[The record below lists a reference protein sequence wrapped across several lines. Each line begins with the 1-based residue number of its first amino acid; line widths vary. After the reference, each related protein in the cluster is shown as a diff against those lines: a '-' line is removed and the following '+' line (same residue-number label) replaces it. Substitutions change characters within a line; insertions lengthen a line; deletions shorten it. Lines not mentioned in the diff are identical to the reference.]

1 MDPSPST
8 AVAPRR
14 VSIPLGEPAMRMVS
28 NIAAVASAGGRVEER
43 VQLILNELRAVVP
56 YQAVLL
62 AGSDPISGRPRRI
75 VQSGYP
81 RQLSDY
87 MTGENFRTE
96 MLEPYAHG
104 LRGWPVRE
112 CDLPIDPLSLRPIAE
127 HLRPAGYPE
136 GLLMA
141 LTADGDRDVGFLIMS
156 VDDPRTPP
164 SDEAITSIGHI
175 AAVLANLI
183 DPLRDARWLAS
194 ALPEEGAAVAIMP
207 DDSVVPI
214 HGSLPADLLGP
225 GSRLRRAVARL
236 GPGKRADT
244 PFTWLDDQG
253 GWYSCRLL
261 RCRDGIF
268 VLTMTDCEQRH
279 RLTRRELEVLTHLA
293 AGSTND
299 EIAAELVV
307 TTRTVRAHVERV
319 MEKLSVG
326 SRSGAVAR
334 AIREGLLI
342 P

>member
-1 MDPSPST
+1 MDPNQST

-14 VSIPLGEPAMRMVS
+14 ISIPLGELAMRTVS

-43 VQLILNELRAVVP
+43 VQLILDELRAVVP
-56 YQAVLL
+56 YKAVML
-62 AGSDPISGRPRRI
+62 AGVDPISGRPRRV

-81 RQLSDY
+81 KQLSDY
-87 MTGENFRTE
+87 MTGENFRAE

-156 VDDPRTPP
+156 VDDARTPP
-164 SDEAITSIGHI
+164 SDEAITSIGH
-175 AAVLANLI
+175 
-183 DPLRDARWLAS
+183 AS

-207 DDSVVPI
+207 DDTVVPI

-225 GSRLRRAVARL
+225 GSRLRGAVARL
-236 GPGKRADT
+236 GTGKRADT

-253 GWYSCRLL
+253 TWYSCRLL

-268 VLTMTDCEQRH
+268 VLTMADCGQRH